1 MKLSLCLVVLAT
13 IFIHAKAGPALGFDV
28 HGSAGLSSGAGVTV
42 NSNILQPRWEVNGQ
56 LGLDHVRSS
65 LESLSVD
72 GSGRGSGNLALSKT
86 ESLSADGSGSG
97 SGYLGFKKEES
108 LSVDTQS
115 ESGLGVGSGNRVGS
129 MSHSGLE
136 GRSEGVV
143 VDALGGD
150 LYQSESIRFD
160 ETANSASRESVD
172 GLGTGSQ
179 SALFHESVNKE
190 DVSLDGFGISANSEK
205 SESDKGKGDILV
217 LLSGSRN
224 GAVDGSC
231 SGNADVIVEI
241 ILLGSSELSGSAFE
255 KAEVQEEDHE
265 EIQEKAFVQEDVQE
279 EDFVQGEVR
288 EEGQIVV

>member
-1 MKLSLCLVVLAT
+1 MKVSLCLVLLAT
-13 IFIHAKAGPALGFDV
+13 IFIHAKAAPALGLDV
-28 HGSAGLSSGAGVTV
+28 QGSAGLSSGAGVTV
-42 NSNILQPRWEVNGQ
+42 NSNILQHQWELNGQ
-56 LGLDHVRSS
+56 LGQDDVRSS
-65 LESLSVD
+65 LESLTVD
-72 GSGRGSGNLALSKT
+72 GSGRASGNLALSKI
-86 ESLSADGSGSG
+86 ESLSADGSGSR

-150 LYQSESIRFD
+150 LYQSGSIRFD
-160 ETANSASRESVD
+160 AAANSASRESGD
-172 GLGTGSQ
+172 RLGTGSQ

-190 DVSLDGFGISANSEK
+190 DVSSAEFGISADSEK
-205 SESDKGKGDILV
+205 SESGKGTGDILV
-217 LLSGSRN
+217 LLSGPRN

-241 ILLGSSELSGSAFE
+241 ILLGSSEHSGSGVNEEEVQEEAFE
-255 KAEVQEEDHE
+255 KAEVQEVHE
-265 EIQEKAFVQEDVQE
+265 EVQE
-279 EDFVQGEVR
+279 EDFVQRDVQ
-288 EEGQIVV
+288 EEAQIVV